1 MNGDREKNRKSLVSG
16 GGGGG
21 GGRAGV
27 VAVAVV
33 SNYLKYLSILSEVSK
48 IGKPDFFPMSQ
59 KIILNTLI
67 LFAIMLDCC

>member
-1 MNGDREKNRKSLVSG
+1 MGTGKKIVKVWSVVVAE
-16 GGGGG
+16 
-21 GGRAGV
+21 AV